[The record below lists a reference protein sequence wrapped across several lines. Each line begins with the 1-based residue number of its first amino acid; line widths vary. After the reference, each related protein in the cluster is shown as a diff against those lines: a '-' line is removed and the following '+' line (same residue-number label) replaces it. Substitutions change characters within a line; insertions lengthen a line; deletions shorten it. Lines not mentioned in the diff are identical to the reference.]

1 MPLITTRVT
10 AATDATVKNAPL
22 TNTEIDTNFINLNK
36 ALALTQDG
44 TGFPD
49 RTSSIL
55 SFNKLTRTVSIAPSG
70 VNFSVYYRGREFI
83 ISTTKS
89 VTLTNSNGG
98 RYISYNYNT
107 GNLED
112 AGANPNFATTIVVAY
127 VWWSVTDGDAI
138 IFADER
144 HSSARDTSWHHY
156 THNTNGAIW
165 RSGGDATY
173 TINNTNTVTV
183 GFSTPM
189 VLADEDVEHSVIDG
203 STGTPYVQ
211 TLNSNANLPILYLS
225 GTTYRQT
232 AATTTPWYQSSTR
245 AYYNP
250 IVSGNGSLAIA
261 ASNDLYLCYWVI
273 LTNCSIYP
281 VKLVMGRGTY
291 ATYGEAET
299 ENFDAYSLPM
309 PEIAPMYKVILK
321 TSDTYTQNVARINIV
336 GFRELVGKQNARN
349 NSFDTLSHDSLS
361 DRFNADQHSIES
373 ITGLQTQLD
382 SAAGAAVAMAI
393 ALG

>member
-10 AATDATVKNAPL
+10 AATDATLKNAPL

-49 RTSSIL
+49 RTSSTL
-55 SFNKLTRTVSIAPSG
+55 SFNKLTRTVSITPTGA
-70 VNFSVYYRGREFI
+70 NFSVWYRGREYV

-98 RYISYNYNT
+98 RYIAYNYNT

-112 AGANPNFATTIVVAY
+112 VGANPTFSTSILVAY
-127 VWWSVTDGDAI
+127 VWWSVSDGDAI

-144 HSSARDTSWHHY
+144 HSSSRDTNWHY
-156 THNTNGAIW
+156 YQHNNNGAIW

-173 TINNTNTVTV
+173 TINNPNTVTL
-183 GFSTPM
+183 GFTTPM
-189 VLADEDVEHSVIDG
+189 ILVDEDIEHTIIDG
-203 STGTPYVQ
+203 ATGTPYVQ

-232 AATTTPWYQSSTR
+232 TASTIPWYQSSTR

-261 ASNDLYLCYWVI
+261 ASNDLYLCYWIV
-273 LTNCSIYP
+273 LTNCSIQP

-299 ENFDAYSLPM
+299 ENFTDYGLPM
-309 PEIAPMYKVILK
+309 PEISPMYKVILK

-336 GFRELVGKQNARN
+336 GFKELIGKQNARS
-349 NSFDTLSHDSLS
+349 NSFDTMSHDSLS
-361 DRFNADQHSIES
+361 DRFNADQHSIAS
-373 ITGLQTQLD
+373 ITGLQSQLD
-382 SAAGAAVAMAI
+382 TASGSAVAMAI